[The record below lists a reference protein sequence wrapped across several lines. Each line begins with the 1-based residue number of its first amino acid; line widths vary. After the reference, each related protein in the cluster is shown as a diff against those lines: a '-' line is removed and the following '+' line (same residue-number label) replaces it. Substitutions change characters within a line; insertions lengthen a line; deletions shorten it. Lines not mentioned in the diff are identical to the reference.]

1 MRMIAKGGA
10 MAAMGYLPDQLAAD
24 NKTNDRKSL
33 PPFNHDCQHMNFLD
47 VVASDYVRTQMNFL
61 DRQHRPACFRN
72 KESAS
77 KVIKTK
83 GGSNTTELASFKLSL
98 TASAIRRAISYS
110 VGECVRGENFSSD
123 SRSGRWYRFSK
134 YKRLYRNASHSDFG
148 IADHD
153 PGLESASAIHDVLG
167 DDLQKHVGLFEHE

>member
-1 MRMIAKGGA
+1 MIATGGA

-83 GGSNTTELASFKLSL
+83 GDQTQL
-98 TASAIRRAISYS
+98 T
-110 VGECVRGENFSSD
+110 
-123 SRSGRWYRFSK
+123 
-134 YKRLYRNASHSDFG
+134 
-148 IADHD
+148 
-153 PGLESASAIHDVLG
+153 
-167 DDLQKHVGLFEHE
+167 